1 LVISPYTHQ
10 LNPVDLSIIIV
21 NYHHSHMLG
30 DCLESVYRTIEKIQ
44 FEVILVDN
52 SSNDNGLKSILKSYT
67 KTQLINNP
75 KNVGFA
81 RANNQGAKIASG
93 DFLLFINPDTIMTEG
108 AVESMLDYIQS
119 DSSIG
124 ILAPKVLNPDQT
136 IQYSCRKFPTIWS
149 GLFNRYSL
157 MTRLFPN
164 NRYSRDYLMLDYD
177 HDSICS
183 VDWVSGCCMMMSE
196 STLKKASGFDENYFL
211 FIEDVDLCQ
220 VIKKQGLRVVYFPN
234 AKIFHKISSSNA
246 RSTSRVIIKRH
257 QGMIYYNQ
265 KYSETNLII
274 QYMINSIIMARC
286 LLQIL
291 LNIIK

>member
-1 LVISPYTHQ
+1 
-10 LNPVDLSIIIV
+10 
-21 NYHHSHMLG
+21 ML
-30 DCLESVYRTIEKIQ
+30 DNCLESVYRTIEKTQ

-52 SSNDNGLKSILKSYT
+52 SSKDDGLESILKRYT
-67 KTQLINNP
+67 KIQFINNS

-93 DFLLFINPDTIMTEG
+93 DFLLFINPDTIMIED
-108 AVESMLDYIQS
+108 AVEAMLGYIRS

-124 ILAPKVLNPDQT
+124 ILGPKVLNQDQT
-136 IQYSCRKFPTIWS
+136 IQFSCRKFPTVWS

-164 NRYSRDYLMLDYD
+164 NRYSKDYLMLDYD
-177 HDSICS
+177 HNSICS

-196 STLKKASGFDENYFL
+196 STLKKTGGFDENYFL
-211 FIEDVDLCQ
+211 FIEDVDLCR
-220 VIKKQGLRVVYFPN
+220 VIKEQGLRVVYFPN

-246 RSTSRVIIKRH
+246 RATPQMIIKRH

-265 KYSETNLII
+265 KYGETNFVI
-274 QYMINSIIMARC
+274 QSLINSIIIARC
-286 LLQIL
+286 LFQIL

>member
-1 LVISPYTHQ
+1 MVVSPYTHQ

-21 NYHHSHMLG
+21 NYHHSHML
-30 DCLESVYRTIEKIQ
+30 DNCLESVYRTIEKIQ

-52 SSNDNGLKSILKSYT
+52 SSKDDGLESILKCYT
-67 KTQLINNP
+67 KIQLINNS
-75 KNVGFA
+75 KNLGFA

-93 DFLLFINPDTIMTEG
+93 DFLLFINPDTVMIED
-108 AVESMLDYIQS
+108 AIESMLDYIRS

-124 ILAPKVLNPDQT
+124 ILGPKVLNSDQT

-157 MTRLFPN
+157 TTRLFPN

-177 HDSICS
+177 HNSTRS
-183 VDWVSGCCMMMSE
+183 VDWVSGCCMMMSK
-196 STLKKASGFDENYFL
+196 STFNKANGFDENYFL
-211 FIEDVDLCQ
+211 FIEDVDICQ
-220 VIKKQGLRVVYFPN
+220 VIKKRLRVVYFPN
-234 AKIFHKISSSNA
+234 AKIYHKISSSNA
-246 RSTSRVIIKRH
+246 RSTPQMIIKRH

-265 KYSETNLII
+265 KYRKTNSFI
-274 QYMINSIIMARC
+274 QYMINSVIMARC

-291 LNIIK
+291 LNTIK

>member
-1 LVISPYTHQ
+1 MVTPPYTHQ

-21 NYHHSHMLG
+21 NYHHSHML
-30 DCLESVYRTIEKIQ
+30 DNCLESVYRTIEKIQ

-52 SSNDNGLKSILKSYT
+52 SSKDDGLESILKRYT
-67 KTQLINNP
+67 KIQFINNS

-93 DFLLFINPDTIMTEG
+93 DFLLFINPDTIMIED
-108 AVESMLDYIQS
+108 AVEAMLGYIRS

-124 ILAPKVLNPDQT
+124 ILGPKVLNPDQT
-136 IQYSCRKFPTIWS
+136 TQFSCRKFPTVWS

-164 NRYSRDYLMLDYD
+164 NRYSKDYLMLDYD
-177 HDSICS
+177 HNSICS

-196 STLKKASGFDENYFL
+196 STLKKTGGFDENYFL
-211 FIEDVDLCQ
+211 FIEDVDLCR
-220 VIKKQGLRVVYFPN
+220 VIKEQGLRVVYFPN

-246 RSTSRVIIKRH
+246 RATPQMIIKRH

-265 KYSETNLII
+265 KYGETNFVI
-274 QYMINSIIMARC
+274 QSLINSIIIARC
-286 LLQIL
+286 LFQIL

>member
-1 LVISPYTHQ
+1 M
-10 LNPVDLSIIIV
+10 DLSIIIV
-21 NYHHSHMLG
+21 NYHHSHILG

-44 FEVILVDN
+44 FEIILVDN
-52 SSNDNGLKSILKSYT
+52 SSTDGGLESILKNYPV
-67 KTQLINNP
+67 IRFI
-75 KNVGFA
+75 KNSENAGFA

-93 DFLLFINPDTIMTEG
+93 DFLLFINPDTIVIED
-108 AVESMLDYIQS
+108 AIESMLDYIRS

-124 ILAPKVLNPDQT
+124 ILGPKVLNSDQT
-136 IQYSCRKFPTIWS
+136 VQYSCRKFPTIWS

-157 MTRLFPN
+157 TTKLFPN

-177 HDSICS
+177 HNSIRS
-183 VDWVSGCCMMMSE
+183 VDWVSGCCMMMSK
-196 STLKKASGFDENYFL
+196 STFKKANGFDENYFL
-211 FIEDVDLCQ
+211 FTEDVDLCQ
-220 VIKKQGLRVVYFPN
+220 VIKKKGLRVIYFPDV
-234 AKIFHKISSSNA
+234 KIFHKISSSNA
-246 RSTSRVIIKRH
+246 RSTPQMIIKRH

-274 QYMINSIIMARC
+274 QHMINSIIMARC

>member
-1 LVISPYTHQ
+1 M
-10 LNPVDLSIIIV
+10 DLSIIIV
-21 NYHHSHMLG
+21 NYHHSHIL
-30 DCLESVYRTIEKIQ
+30 DNCLESVYRTIEKIQ

-52 SSNDNGLKSILKSYT
+52 SSKDDGLEPILKRYT
-67 KTQLINNP
+67 KIRFINNS

-93 DFLLFINPDTIMTEG
+93 DFLLFLNPDTTMIEN
-108 AVESMLDYIQS
+108 AVESMLDYIRS

-124 ILAPKVLNPDQT
+124 ILGPKVLNPDQT
-136 IQYSCRKFPTIWS
+136 TQFSCRKFPTVWS

-157 MTRLFPN
+157 TTRLFPN

-177 HDSICS
+177 HNSIRS

-257 QGMIYYNQ
+257 QGMLYYNQ

>member
-1 LVISPYTHQ
+1 
-10 LNPVDLSIIIV
+10 VDLSIIIV
-21 NYHHSHMLG
+21 NYHHSHVL
-30 DCLESVYRTIEKIQ
+30 DNCLESVYRTIEKIQ
-44 FEVILVDN
+44 FEIILIDN
-52 SSNDNGLKSILKSYT
+52 SSKDDGLESILKRYPE
-67 KTQLINNP
+67 TQFINNS

-93 DFLLFINPDTIMTEG
+93 DFLLFINPDTIMMRE
-108 AVESMLDYIQS
+108 AVESMLDYIRS

-124 ILAPKVLNPDQT
+124 ILGPKVLNSDQT
-136 IQYSCRKFPTIWS
+136 VQYSCRKFPTIWS

-157 MTRLFPN
+157 ATRLFPN

-177 HDSICS
+177 HNSLRS
-183 VDWVSGCCMMMSE
+183 VDWISGCCMMMSE
-196 STLKKASGFDENYFL
+196 STFKEANGFDENYFL

-220 VIKKQGLRVVYFPN
+220 VIKKKGLRVVYFPN

-246 RSTSRVIIKRH
+246 RSTSQVIIKRH

-265 KYSETNLII
+265 KYYKTNFII
-274 QYMINSIIMARC
+274 RHMINSIIMARC

-291 LNIIK
+291 LNTVK

>member
-1 LVISPYTHQ
+1 M
-10 LNPVDLSIIIV
+10 DLSIIIV
-21 NYHHSHMLG
+21 NYHNSHMLG
-30 DCLESVYRTIEKIQ
+30 DCLESVNRTIQQIK
-44 FEVILVDN
+44 FEVILIDN
-52 SSNDNGLKSILKSYT
+52 SSKDDGLAPILKRYPN
-67 KTQLINNP
+67 TQLIENS

-81 RANNQGAKIASG
+81 RANNQGAKIAIG

-108 AVESMLDYIQS
+108 AIESMLDYIRS

-124 ILAPKVLNPDQT
+124 IIGPKVLNPDQT

-177 HDSICS
+177 HNSIRS
-183 VDWVSGCCMMMSE
+183 VDWVSGCCMM
-196 STLKKASGFDENYFL
+196 TPASIFKRTNGFDENYFL

-220 VIKKQGLRVVYFPN
+220 AIKKISLRVVYYPSS
-234 AKIFHKISSSNA
+234 KIFHKISSSNSK
-246 RSTSRVIIKRH
+246 STFRLIIKRH
-257 QGMIYYNQ
+257 QGMVYYNQ
-265 KYSETNLII
+265 KYHKTNLLIR
-274 QYMINSIIMARC
+274 YLINSIIMARC

-291 LNIIK
+291 LNLFK

>member
-1 LVISPYTHQ
+1 M
-10 LNPVDLSIIIV
+10 DLSIIIV
-21 NYHHSHMLG
+21 NYHHSHILG

-44 FEVILVDN
+44 FEIILVDN
-52 SSNDNGLKSILKSYT
+52 SSTDGGLESILKNYPV
-67 KTQLINNP
+67 IRFI
-75 KNVGFA
+75 KNSENAGFA

-93 DFLLFINPDTIMTEG
+93 DFLLFINPDTIVIED
-108 AVESMLDYIQS
+108 AIESMLDYIRS

-124 ILAPKVLNPDQT
+124 ILGPKVLNSDQT
-136 IQYSCRKFPTIWS
+136 VQYSCRKFPTIWS

-157 MTRLFPN
+157 TTRLFPN

-177 HDSICS
+177 HNSTRS
-183 VDWVSGCCMMMSE
+183 VDWVSGCCMMMSK
-196 STLKKASGFDENYFL
+196 STFKKANGFDENYFL

-220 VIKKQGLRVVYFPN
+220 VIKKKGLRVVYFPN
-234 AKIFHKISSSNA
+234 AKIFHKISSSNT

>member
-1 LVISPYTHQ
+1 
-10 LNPVDLSIIIV
+10 
-21 NYHHSHMLG
+21 ML
-30 DCLESVYRTIEKIQ
+30 DNCLESVYRTIEKIQ

-52 SSNDNGLKSILKSYT
+52 SSKDDGLESILKCYT
-67 KTQLINNP
+67 KIQFINNS
-75 KNVGFA
+75 KNMGFA

-93 DFLLFINPDTIMTEG
+93 DFLLFLNPDTTMIED
-108 AVESMLDYIQS
+108 AVESMLDYIRS

-124 ILAPKVLNPDQT
+124 ILGPKVLNPDQT
-136 IQYSCRKFPTIWS
+136 TQFSCRKFPTVWS

-157 MTRLFPN
+157 TTRLFPN

-177 HDSICS
+177 HSSIRS

-196 STLKKASGFDENYFL
+196 STLKKVGGFDENYFL

-220 VIKKQGLRVVYFPN
+220 VIKKKGLRVVYFPN

-265 KYSETNLII
+265 KYSETNFII
-274 QYMINSIIMARC
+274 QHMINSIIIARC
-286 LLQIL
+286 LFQIL
-291 LNIIK
+291 LNTIK

>member
-1 LVISPYTHQ
+1 M
-10 LNPVDLSIIIV
+10 DLSIIIV
-21 NYHHSHMLG
+21 NYHHSHMLV
-30 DCLESVYRTIEKIQ
+30 DCLASVNRTIQKIQ

-52 SSNDNGLKSILKSYT
+52 SSKDDGLESILKRYPE
-67 KTQLINNP
+67 TQLINNP

-93 DFLLFINPDTIMTEG
+93 DFLLFLNPDTTMIED
-108 AVESMLDYIQS
+108 AVESMLDYIRS

-124 ILAPKVLNPDQT
+124 ILGPKVLNPDQT
-136 IQYSCRKFPTIWS
+136 TQFSCRKFPTVWS

-157 MTRLFPN
+157 TTRLFPN
-164 NRYSRDYLMLDYD
+164 NRYSRDYLMLDHD
-177 HDSICS
+177 HNSIRS

-265 KYSETNLII
+265 KYGETNLIM

>member
-1 LVISPYTHQ
+1 M
-10 LNPVDLSIIIV
+10 DLSIIIV
-21 NYHHSHMLG
+21 NYHHSHILG

-44 FEVILVDN
+44 FEIILVDN
-52 SSNDNGLKSILKSYT
+52 SSTDGGLESILKNYPV
-67 KTQLINNP
+67 IRFI
-75 KNVGFA
+75 KNSENAGFA
-81 RANNQGAKIASG
+81 RGNNQGAKIASG
-93 DFLLFINPDTIMTEG
+93 DFLLFINPDTIVIED
-108 AVESMLDYIQS
+108 AIESKLDYIRS

-124 ILAPKVLNPDQT
+124 ILGPKVLNSDQT
-136 IQYSCRKFPTIWS
+136 VQYSCRKFPTIWS

-157 MTRLFPN
+157 ATRLFPN

-177 HDSICS
+177 HNSIRS

-220 VIKKQGLRVVYFPN
+220 VIKKKGLRVVYFPN

-265 KYSETNLII
+265 KYSETNFII
-274 QYMINSIIMARC
+274 QHMINSIIIARC
-286 LLQIL
+286 LFQIL
-291 LNIIK
+291 LNTIK

>member
-1 LVISPYTHQ
+1 
-10 LNPVDLSIIIV
+10 VDLSIIIV
-21 NYHHSHMLG
+21 NYHHSHIL
-30 DCLESVYRTIEKIQ
+30 DNCLESVYRTIEKIQ

-52 SSNDNGLKSILKSYT
+52 SSKDDGLEPILKRYT
-67 KTQLINNP
+67 KIQFINNS

-93 DFLLFINPDTIMTEG
+93 DFLLFMNPDTTMIED
-108 AVESMLDYIQS
+108 AVESMLDYIRS

-124 ILAPKVLNPDQT
+124 ILSPKVLNPDQT
-136 IQYSCRKFPTIWS
+136 TQFSCRKFPTVWS

-177 HDSICS
+177 HNSIRS

-246 RSTSRVIIKRH
+246 RSTSRIIIKRH

-274 QYMINSIIMARC
+274 QYMINSIIMSRC
-286 LLQIL
+286 LFQIL
-291 LNIIK
+291 LNTVK

>member
-1 LVISPYTHQ
+1 M
-10 LNPVDLSIIIV
+10 DLSIIIV
-21 NYHHSHMLG
+21 NYHHSDML
-30 DCLESVYRTIEKIQ
+30 DNCLESVYRTIEKTQ

-52 SSNDNGLKSILKSYT
+52 SSKDDGLESILKRYT
-67 KTQLINNP
+67 KIQFINNS

-93 DFLLFINPDTIMTEG
+93 EFLLFINPDTIMIED
-108 AVESMLDYIQS
+108 AVEAMLGYIRS

-124 ILAPKVLNPDQT
+124 ILGPKVLNPDQT
-136 IQYSCRKFPTIWS
+136 TQFSCRKFPTVWS

-164 NRYSRDYLMLDYD
+164 NRYSKDYLMLDYD
-177 HDSICS
+177 HNSICS

-196 STLKKASGFDENYFL
+196 STLKKTGGFDENYFL
-211 FIEDVDLCQ
+211 FIEDVDLCR
-220 VIKKQGLRVVYFPN
+220 VIKEQGLRVVYFPN

-246 RSTSRVIIKRH
+246 RATPQMIIKRH

-265 KYSETNLII
+265 KYGETNFVI
-274 QYMINSIIMARC
+274 QSLINSIIIARC
-286 LLQIL
+286 LFQIL